1 MDVGGI
7 VSQQFMQAIRNL
19 KESCTNVKN
28 RQEEYLLANMEYGAR
43 LDCKKNPKA
52 LNNSAGKFLFP
63 GQAHTKPEE
72 GVIIVRI
79 VVPIHLSK
87 EVTAL
92 SSWN

>member
-28 RQEEYLLANMEYGAR
+28 RQEGYLFANMKYGAR

-72 GVIIVRI
+72 GVKIVRI
-79 VVPIHLSK
+79 VDLFQS
-87 EVTAL
+87 T
-92 SSWN
+92 